1 VPVTIQGVTSTT
13 SDSPTAVRPAGTVT
27 TRHGPSAMGDDLR
40 RFWELAL
47 VLAITEFKLRYFGSF
62 LGYFWTLMRPLLLF
76 GVLYFVFTQV
86 VRFGDGV
93 AYYPLYLLMAVVLW
107 TYFSEVV
114 IQSVRCLV
122 NRERLIRKI
131 RFPRMV
137 VPLSVALTSAFTLGT
152 NLLALFAFVL
162 ASGVTPRLS
171 WLELPVLLV
180 VLVAFATGV
189 AMLVSALFV
198 RFRDIE
204 PISQVGLQLLFYGSP
219 VIYVIAQLP
228 DSAERFM
235 AASPVAAV
243 ITEMRYA
250 LIDPAAPTA
259 ADTLGGPVFVLVP
272 LAIAAGVFALG
283 LWVFNREAPFI
294 AENL

>member
-1 VPVTIQGVTSTT
+1 MTT
-13 SDSPTAVRPAGTVT
+13 EAARPAGTVA
-27 TRHGPSAMGDDLR
+27 TRQGPSALGDDLR
-40 RFWELAL
+40 RFWELAF

-62 LGYFWTLMRPLLLF
+62 LGYFWTLMRPLMLF

-152 NLLALFAFVL
+152 NLLALFAFLL
-162 ASGVTPRLS
+162 ASGITPRLS
-171 WLELPVLLV
+171 WLELPVLLA
-180 VLVAFATGV
+180 VLIAFATGV
-189 AMLVSALFV
+189 AMLLSALFV

-228 DSAERFM
+228 DSVERFM
-235 AASPVAAV
+235 AASPIAAV

-259 ADTLGGPVFVLVP
+259 ADALGGGVLVLIP
-272 LAIAAGVFALG
+272 LAIAAAVFALG

>member
-1 VPVTIQGVTSTT
+1 MPVTIQGVTSTT

-272 LAIAAGVFALG
+272 LAIAAAVFALG

>member
-1 VPVTIQGVTSTT
+1 MTI
-13 SDSPTAVRPAGTVT
+13 DAARPAGTVA
-27 TRHGPSAMGDDLR
+27 TRQGPSAVGDDLR
-40 RFWELAL
+40 RFWELAF

-62 LGYFWTLMRPLLLF
+62 LGYFWTLMRPLMLF

-152 NLLALFAFVL
+152 NLLALFAFLL
-162 ASGVTPRLS
+162 ASGITPRLS
-171 WLELPVLLV
+171 WLELPVLLA
-180 VLVAFATGV
+180 VLIAFATGV

-228 DSAERFM
+228 DSVERFM
-235 AASPVAAV
+235 AASPIAAV

-259 ADTLGGPVFVLVP
+259 ADALGGGVLVLIP
-272 LAIAAGVFALG
+272 LGIAAAVFALG

>member
-1 VPVTIQGVTSTT
+1 MTT
-13 SDSPTAVRPAGTVT
+13 EAARPAGTVA
-27 TRHGPSAMGDDLR
+27 TRQGPSALGDDLR
-40 RFWELAL
+40 RFWELAF

-62 LGYFWTLMRPLLLF
+62 LGYFWTLMRPLMLF

-152 NLLALFAFVL
+152 NLLALFAFLL
-162 ASGVTPRLS
+162 ASGITPRLS
-171 WLELPVLLV
+171 WLELPVLLA
-180 VLVAFATGV
+180 VLIAFATGV
-189 AMLVSALFV
+189 AMLLSALFV

-228 DSAERFM
+228 DSVERFM
-235 AASPVAAV
+235 AASPIAAV

-259 ADTLGGPVFVLVP
+259 ADALGGGVLVLIP
-272 LAIAAGVFALG
+272 LGIAAAVFALG

>member
-1 VPVTIQGVTSTT
+1 
-13 SDSPTAVRPAGTVT
+13 
-27 TRHGPSAMGDDLR
+27 M
-40 RFWELAL
+40 
-47 VLAITEFKLRYFGSF
+47 
-62 LGYFWTLMRPLLLF
+62 
-76 GVLYFVFTQV
+76 
-86 VRFGDGV
+86 
-93 AYYPLYLLMAVVLW
+93 
-107 TYFSEVV
+107 
-114 IQSVRCLV
+114 RCLV

-137 VPLSVALTSAFTLGT
+137 VPLSVALTGVFNLGM
-152 NLLALFAFVL
+152 NLIALFAFVL
-162 ASGVTPRLS
+162 ASGIAPRIA

-180 VLVAFATGV
+180 VFVAFATGV
-189 AMLVSALFV
+189 AMLLSALFV

-228 DSAERFM
+228 DSVERFM
-235 AASPVAAV
+235 AASPIAAV

-259 ADTLGGPVFVLVP
+259 ADVLGGPAFVLVP
-272 LAIAAGVFALG
+272 LGIAAATCALG
-283 LWVFNREAPFI
+283 LWVFNREAPHI

>member
-1 VPVTIQGVTSTT
+1 MTT
-13 SDSPTAVRPAGTVT
+13 DAARPAGTVA
-27 TRHGPSAMGDDLR
+27 TRQGPSAVGDDLR
-40 RFWELAL
+40 RFWELAF

-62 LGYFWTLMRPLLLF
+62 LGYFWTLMRPLMLF

-152 NLLALFAFVL
+152 NLLALFAFLL
-162 ASGVTPRLS
+162 ASGITPRLS
-171 WLELPVLLV
+171 WLELPVLLA
-180 VLVAFATGV
+180 VLIAFATGV

-228 DSAERFM
+228 DSVERLM
-235 AASPVAAV
+235 AASPIAAV

-259 ADTLGGPVFVLVP
+259 ADALGGGVLVLIP
-272 LAIAAGVFALG
+272 LAIAAAVFALG

>member
-1 VPVTIQGVTSTT
+1 MS
-13 SDSPTAVRPAGTVT
+13 AEAARPAGTVA
-27 TRHGPSAMGDDLR
+27 TRQGPSAIGDDLR
-40 RFWELAL
+40 RFVELAL

-62 LGYFWTLMRPLLLF
+62 LGYFWSLMRPLLLF
-76 GVLYFVFTQV
+76 GVLYFVFTKV
-86 VRFGDGV
+86 VRFGAGV
-93 AYYPLYLLMAVVLW
+93 PYYPLYLLMAVVLW
-107 TYFSEVV
+107 TYFSEV
-114 IQSVRCLV
+114 ITQSVRCLV

-137 VPLSVALTSAFTLGT
+137 VPLSVALTGVFNLGM
-152 NLLALFAFVL
+152 NLIALFAFVL
-162 ASGVTPRLS
+162 ASGIAPRIA

-180 VLVAFATGV
+180 VFVAFATGV
-189 AMLVSALFV
+189 AMLLSALFV

-228 DSAERFM
+228 DSVERFM
-235 AASPVAAV
+235 AASPIAAV

-250 LIDPAAPTA
+250 LIDPTAPTA
-259 ADTLGGPVFVLVP
+259 ADVLGGPAYLLVP
-272 LAIAAGVFALG
+272 LGIAAAMCALG
-283 LWVFNREAPFI
+283 LWVFNREAPHI

>member
-1 VPVTIQGVTSTT
+1 MTT
-13 SDSPTAVRPAGTVT
+13 DAARPAGTVA
-27 TRHGPSAMGDDLR
+27 TRQGPSAVGDDLR
-40 RFWELAL
+40 RFWELAF

-62 LGYFWTLMRPLLLF
+62 LGYFWTLMRPLMLF

-137 VPLSVALTSAFTLGT
+137 MPLSVALTSAFTLGT
-152 NLLALFAFVL
+152 NLLALFAFLL
-162 ASGVTPRLS
+162 ASGITPRLS
-171 WLELPVLLV
+171 WLELPVLLA
-180 VLVAFATGV
+180 VLIAFATGV

-228 DSAERFM
+228 DSVERFM
-235 AASPVAAV
+235 AASPIAAV

-259 ADTLGGPVFVLVP
+259 ADALGGGVLVLIP
-272 LAIAAGVFALG
+272 LGIAAAVFALG